1 MLMTLALQE
10 SSTLL
15 PASTTH
21 YEKRL
26 RPFHGSQPFSV
37 ASL

>member
-15 PASTTH
+15 PSSTTH
-21 YEKRL
+21 HEKRL
-26 RPFHGSQPFSV
+26 RPIRGSQPFSV